1 MQAQLLR
8 KESRMWEFVDSIEA
22 VRYKDNS
29 FSELL
34 SDIQGVKEQGVLKCW
49 SAVVRFSACYVIK
62 GW

>member
-1 MQAQLLR
+1 MHQERLGPSTAVTKR
-8 KESRMWEFVDSIEA
+8 KYSIEA

-49 SAVVRFSACYVIK
+49 SAVVTFSACYAIK